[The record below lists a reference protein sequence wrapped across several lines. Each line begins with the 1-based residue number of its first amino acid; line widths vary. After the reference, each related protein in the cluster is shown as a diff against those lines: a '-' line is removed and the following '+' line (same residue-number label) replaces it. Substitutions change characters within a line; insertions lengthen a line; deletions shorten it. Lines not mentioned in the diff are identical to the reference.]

1 MKIINNFNEYLNL
14 KSEYGLSKNANS
26 DEMIKL
32 IVWAFKKPNKFTNTK
47 VCRCGNKFLYS
58 WIKFNPNAWI
68 QFKKGCRFFNMVWW
82 INKLQIAWVLITIL
96 HLNAKNLM
104 RESTPFVNAS
114 SIVCALAFYDHY
126 GQMNSKRWW
135 MVFLTLLDTRSY

>member
-1 MKIINNFNEYLNL
+1 MKIINNFDEYLNL
-14 KSEYGLSKNANS
+14 KFEYGLSKNANS

-32 IVWAFKKPNKFTNTK
+32 IVWAFKKPNNFTNTK
-47 VCRCGNKFLYS
+47 VCKCGNKFLYS
-58 WIKFNPNAWI
+58 LIKFNPNAWI

-104 RESTPFVNAS
+104 RESTPFVKKHCVRTCILWSLWSGEFKKVVARVMCS
-114 SIVCALAFYDHY
+114 
-126 GQMNSKRWW
+126 
-135 MVFLTLLDTRSY
+135 TLLDTRSY

>member
-32 IVWAFKKPNKFTNTK
+32 IVWAFKKPNNFTNTK

-68 QFKKGCRFFNMVWW
+68 QFKKGCRFLTWSDGLTSSKLLEFWSQYYIWMPKTLCENPPLSLTSYAQLHFMIIMVRW
-82 INKLQIAWVLITIL
+82 IQKGGEWC
-96 HLNAKNLM
+96 
-104 RESTPFVNAS
+104 F
-114 SIVCALAFYDHY
+114 
-126 GQMNSKRWW
+126 
-135 MVFLTLLDTRSY
+135 